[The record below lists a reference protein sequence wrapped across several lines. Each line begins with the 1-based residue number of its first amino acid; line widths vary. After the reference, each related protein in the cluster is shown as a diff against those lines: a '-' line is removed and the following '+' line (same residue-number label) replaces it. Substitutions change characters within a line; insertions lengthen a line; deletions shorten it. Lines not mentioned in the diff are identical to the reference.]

1 MPEQS
6 PRDGHHTHHGNT
18 HDLAVMLEPALREAC
33 GGEKE
38 GSEGAIAGGRLGPIE
53 WFHASWQRGGAATG
67 FSTYRMHDYRG
78 GQDPARQHRG
88 ALIKMPL
95 SPSEYRWT
103 TALGCVAHAEFDS
116 EDACCL
122 PVPRVFAHGVE
133 LGGHDLAWV
142 VCERL
147 TGDHMPRH
155 MTHAQVEE
163 VMARVFLFHQLAARV
178 KPVSARDAAHSPD
191 WGALLDKSREQC
203 RQHLVAEYSHWTD
216 AIRKVQR
223 ALPALKNRW
232 EDRELDTWC
241 HGDLHPG
248 NVLTRTMPDGS
259 QRCVLIDLGL
269 VHAGHWIEDALYLE
283 RQYWGHED
291 WLEKTKPISILARLR
306 REAGLPTHGDYTM
319 LANVR
324 RVLMAA
330 CAPGVID
337 REGANAKYLHRAWQ
351 LIETLLPQ
359 IPH

>member
-1 MPEQS
+1 MPQQ
-6 PRDGHHTHHGNT
+6 PPHHGNT
-18 HDLAVMLEPALREAC
+18 HDLAVMLEPALHCAC
-33 GGEKE
+33 GGNDSGDGQIGKN
-38 GSEGAIAGGRLGPIE
+38 SRLGSIE

-67 FSTYRMHDYRG
+67 FSTYRMHDYQG
-78 GQDPARQHRG
+78 TKDTASLHRG
-88 ALIKMPL
+88 AMIKLPL
-95 SPSEYRWT
+95 SPSEYHWT
-103 TALGCVAHAEFDS
+103 TSLGCVAHAEFDS
-116 EDACCL
+116 PHACNL

-142 VCERL
+142 ICERL
-147 TGDHMPRH
+147 TGDHMPKH
-155 MTHAQVEE
+155 MRAQQVEE
-163 VMARVFLFHQLAARV
+163 LMSRVFAFHQLASQV
-178 KPVSARDAAHSPD
+178 KPVTRDKVHTPD
-191 WGALLDKSREQC
+191 WGALLEKSRDQC
-203 RQHLVAEYSHWTD
+203 RQHLVAEYSQWAD

-232 EDRELDTWC
+232 DDRELDTWC

-248 NVLTRTMPDGS
+248 NALMRTLPDGS
-259 QRCVLIDLGL
+259 QRCVLIDLAL
-269 VHAGHWIEDALYLE
+269 VHPGHWIEDALYLE

-291 WLEKTKPISILARLR
+291 WLDNAKPISILARLR

-337 REGANAKYLHRAWQ
+337 REGANAKYLHRAWT
-351 LIETLLPQ
+351 LIEQLLPQ

>member
-1 MPEQS
+1 MPQQ
-6 PRDGHHTHHGNT
+6 PQHHGNT
-18 HDLAVMLEPALREAC
+18 HDLAVMLEPALHIAC
-33 GGEKE
+33 GGDHEY
-38 GSEGAIAGGRLGPIE
+38 GGKHSRLGPIE

-67 FSTYRMHDYRG
+67 FSTYRMHDYQG
-78 GQDPARQHRG
+78 GQEPASLRRG
-88 ALIKMPL
+88 AMIKLPL
-95 SPSEYRWT
+95 SPSEYQWT
-103 TALGCVAHAEFDS
+103 TSLGCVAHAEFDS
-116 EDACCL
+116 DYACCL

-133 LGGHDLAWV
+133 LGSHDLAWV

-147 TGDHMPRH
+147 TGDHMPKH
-155 MTHAQVEE
+155 MSTPQVEE
-163 VMARVFLFHQLAARV
+163 LISRVFTFHQMASKV
-178 KPVSARDAAHSPD
+178 KPVTRDKVHTPD
-191 WGALLDKSREQC
+191 WAALLEKSREQC
-203 RQHLVAEYSHWTD
+203 RQHLVAEYSQWAD

-248 NVLTRTMPDGS
+248 NALMRTMPDKS

-291 WLEKTKPISILARLR
+291 WLSNTKPISILARLR

-337 REGANAKYLHRAWQ
+337 REGANAKYLHRAWT
-351 LIETLLPQ
+351 LIDLLLPQ